1 MAELKIDYPE
11 ELPVSIRR
19 LEILDAISNHQVVV
33 IAGATGS
40 GKTTQLPKMCLELGR
55 KSIAHTQPRRIAAR
69 SVAERIA
76 QELKVELGGLV
87 GYQVRFTDTS
97 SKATKVK
104 VMTDGILL
112 NAIQNQNNLAQY
124 DTIIID
130 EAHERSLNIDFLLG
144 YLKQLLPKRPDL
156 KVIITSATIDP
167 ESFSKHFGDAP
178 IIEVSGRTYPIE
190 IRYRPV
196 HNDSESNSDPDDSS
210 SASDYLDG
218 IVKALDELE
227 REPEGDTLV
236 FLSGESE
243 IKDAQEVIQ
252 GRITSGLLN
261 KNTELLPLYG
271 RLSSTEQH
279 RVFEPSKQAG
289 VRRRV
294 ILATNVAETSLTIPN
309 IKYVIDA
316 GTARISRYSPR
327 AKVQRLPIE
336 AISQASANQRAGRA
350 GRTSPGVVIRLYS
363 EEDYNSR
370 SEFTDPEILR
380 TNLAS
385 VILQSAVIGID
396 DISKF
401 PFLQPPDP
409 RGVKDG
415 LGLLNELG
423 ALDPEAKGV
432 KLSSIGKEL
441 ARLPIEPR
449 FARMLIEA
457 RTRNLVREVMIIVSG
472 LTIQDPRE
480 RPLEKR
486 PQADLLHARFVDPAS
501 DFITLLNLYNYLED
515 KQKQLSSSAF
525 RRLCKSEFLNYLRVR
540 EWQDLM
546 RQLQSL
552 AKPLGL
558 NLGPRRKDPEGIHKC
573 LLAGLLSQIGIK
585 QPQEKSSWQNGKAKP
600 NRSAP
605 EYLGAGGK
613 KFVIFPGSALSKKP
627 PEAIIS
633 AELVETSRLFARMN
647 AEILPEWAEQL
658 AGDLAKR
665 SFSEPHWEKKLGA
678 VVALERVTLFGL
690 PIVVGRKMQYSRVDP
705 MLCRE
710 LFIKHALVDGDWD
723 SQQQFD
729 RENKLLIQELEAQAE
744 RARKPQLAPGEN
756 EIFRFYN
763 NRVPLDVVSTRSFE
777 GWWKKAKQETPKLL
791 TMTKQNLLEIDLP
804 QLSEEELPTQWIY
817 DGQQFNLSYRFDPGA
832 IDDGVTVD
840 IPVAVLAGLQQDPFE
855 WLVPGMRQELVT
867 ELIRSLPKN
876 IRKNVVPANDWA
888 KKALSQLPEVPT
900 GGLLELLARTLQQ
913 LSGVA
918 IKPTDF
924 ELERLPSAMRMT
936 YRVVDEK
943 GKQLG
948 LSDDLNSLKSEL
960 RDKGRGAV
968 AKAVQAQSTIERSG
982 IQAWDF
988 DSVPEVLESEVAGNL
1003 IRGFPAL
1010 VAGPLAVEL
1019 RLFPTQSERERHHIW
1034 GVISLIQKAI
1044 PSPAKYISQHL
1055 SQPEKL
1061 AIVSLN
1067 YPDTERFVADLIAA
1081 MAEQEIR
1088 ALNPAG
1094 LVLTKTQFELVR
1106 DKVAAQVIEKSFEI
1120 ASTLVRISTA
1130 AAEAAKA
1137 ISTVKSIDLLPQLT
1151 AEQEHIRQLLTPNL
1165 VSAAGLERLARLPIY
1180 LKAAA
1185 VRVQKLAESPAKD
1198 AAASQELAAALR
1210 VFTSAGGQLPLDRNA
1225 PESLRT
1231 ARWLLEELR
1240 VSLFAQGLGTAM
1252 PVSLQRIEKA
1262 LGR

>member
-1 MAELKIDYPE
+1 MAELLITYPE
-11 ELPVSIRR
+11 DLPVVSRR
-19 LEILDAISNHQVVV
+19 QEILEAIASNQVVV

-40 GKTTQLPKMCLELGR
+40 GKTTQLPKLCLELGR

-76 QELKVELGGLV
+76 EELNVELGGLV

-97 SKATKVK
+97 SKATRVK

-112 NAIQNQNNLAQY
+112 NAIQNQNNLKQY

-167 ESFSKHFGDAP
+167 ESFSRHFNDAP

-196 HNDSESNSDPDDSS
+196 SRDLEGNSDPDETT

-218 IVKALDELE
+218 IVKALDELFQ
-227 REPEGDTLV
+227 EPEGDTLV

-243 IKDAQEVIQ
+243 IRDAQEAIA
-252 GRITSGLLN
+252 GRITSGLLP
-261 KNTELLPLYG
+261 KTTELLPLYG
-271 RLSSTEQH
+271 RLSSAEQH
-279 RVFEPSKQAG
+279 RVFEKSKQPG
-289 VRRRV
+289 VKRRV

-401 PFLQPPDP
+401 PFLQAPDA
-409 RGVKDG
+409 RGVRDG
-415 LGLLNELG
+415 LGLLAELG
-423 ALDPEAKGV
+423 ALDPESKSV
-432 KLSSIGKEL
+432 KLTPLGKEL

-449 FARMLIEA
+449 FARMLLEA
-457 RTRNLVREVMIIVSG
+457 RSRDLVREVMAIVSG

-486 PQADLLHARFVDPAS
+486 PQADLLHARFTDPQS
-501 DFITLLNLYNYLED
+501 DFLTLLNLYNYLED
-515 KQKQLSSSAF
+515 KQRELSSSAF
-525 RRLCKSEFLNYLRVR
+525 RRLCKGEFLNYLRVR

-558 NLGPRRKDPEGIHKC
+558 ETKGRKKDPEGIHKS
-573 LLAGLLSQIGIK
+573 LLAGLLSQIGIRAPK
-585 QPQEKSSWQNGKAKP
+585 EKTVWHNGKAKP
-600 NRSAP
+600 NRAP
-605 EYLGAGGK
+605 AEYLGAGGK
-613 KFVIFPGSALSKKP
+613 KLVIFPGSALAKKP

-665 SFSEPHWEKKLGA
+665 SFAEPHWEKKQGA

-710 LFIKHALVDGDWD
+710 LFIRHALVEGDWD

-729 RENKLLIQELEAQAE
+729 RENRKLIQELESQAE
-744 RARKPQLAPGEN
+744 RARRPDLAPGEN

-763 NRVPLDVVSTRSFE
+763 NRIPLDVFSTKSFE
-777 GWWKKAKQETPKLL
+777 GWWKKAKQESPKLL
-791 TMTKQNLLEIDLP
+791 TMTKENLLEVEVQELSDADLP
-804 QLSEEELPTQWIY
+804 TSWSY

-832 IDDGVTVD
+832 IDDGVTVEV
-840 IPVAVLAGLQQDPFE
+840 PVAVLAGLQSDPFE
-855 WLVPGMRQELVT
+855 WLVPGMRQELIT
-867 ELIRSLPKN
+867 ELIRSLPKS
-876 IRKNVVPANDWA
+876 IRKNVVPATDWA
-888 KKALSQLPEVPT
+888 KKVLTLLPEVPS
-900 GGLLELLARTLQQ
+900 GELLSLLAKTLRE
-913 LSGVA
+913 LSGVPISA
-918 IKPTDF
+918 QDF
-924 ELERLPSAMRMT
+924 DPAKLPSAMRMT

-948 LSDDLNSLKSEL
+948 LSDNLHELKL
-960 RDKGRGAV
+960 KLKDQGRGAV
-968 AKAVQAQSTIERSG
+968 AKAVQLENSIERSG
-982 IQAWDF
+982 ITVWDF
-988 DSVPEVLESEVAGNL
+988 DEIPEVLESEVAGNL
-1003 IRGFPAL
+1003 IRGFPTL
-1010 VAGPLAVEL
+1010 VSTPKGVEL
-1019 RLFPTQSERERHHIW
+1019 RLFPTQSEREKNHIW
-1034 GVISLIQKAI
+1034 GVIALLQASI
-1044 PSPAKYISQHL
+1044 PSPAKYIAQHL
-1055 SQPEKL
+1055 SQQEKL
-1061 AIVSLN
+1061 ALVSLN
-1067 YPDTERFVADLIAA
+1067 YKDSEAFVRDLIAA
-1081 MAEQEIR
+1081 LAEQQIR
-1088 ALNPAG
+1088 ALNPQG
-1094 LVLTKTQFELVR
+1094 VILTKREFEAVR
-1106 DKVAAQVIEKSFEI
+1106 DTVAASVIEKAFEVSAI
-1120 ASTLVRISTA
+1120 LLKISEA
-1130 AAEAAKA
+1130 AADAAKA
-1137 ISTVKSIDLLPQLT
+1137 IASVKSLDLLPILT
-1151 AEQEHIRQLLTPNL
+1151 SEKQHLAELITQQL
-1165 VSAAGLERLARLPIY
+1165 VSTTGLDRLSRLPIY
-1180 LKAAA
+1180 LKTVAT
-1185 VRVQKLAESPAKD
+1185 RITKLSENPAKD
-1198 AAASQELAAALR
+1198 LAPAAELAAALR
-1210 VFTSAGGQLPLDRNA
+1210 VYSSAGGELPLDRNA
-1225 PESLRT
+1225 RDSLRT
-1231 ARWLLEELR
+1231 ARWLLEEFR
-1240 VSLFAQGLGTAM
+1240 VSLFAQSLGTAH
-1252 PVSLQRIEKA
+1252 PVSLQRIQKA
-1262 LGR
+1262 VG